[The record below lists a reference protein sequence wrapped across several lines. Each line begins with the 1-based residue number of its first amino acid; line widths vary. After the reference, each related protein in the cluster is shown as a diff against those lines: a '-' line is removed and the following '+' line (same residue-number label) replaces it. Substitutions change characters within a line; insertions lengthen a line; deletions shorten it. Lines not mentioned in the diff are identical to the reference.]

1 MPAALTVFLIPIIY
15 YRFFSCQYDSCFF
28 YDKNND
34 GGSVPF
40 WENASLTFSPHT
52 PLLAEKMTG

>member
-1 MPAALTVFLIPIIY
+1 MQIILLCKRLLLNVAAV
-15 YRFFSCQYDSCFF
+15 FF
-28 YDKNND
+28 YCQMFD